1 MKGFRWFPSF
11 VRRIPEQDDLV
22 VQIAGGWRHTM
33 AVTEDG
39 KLYGW
44 GWNKVI
50 DHVDSSEKNIL
61 SGLFYLLQCTSII

>member
-1 MKGFRWFPSF
+1 M
-11 VRRIPEQDDLV
+11 

-33 AVTEDG
+33 AVAGDG

-50 DHVDSSEKNIL
+50 FS
-61 SGLFYLLQCTSII
+61 